1 MLPQIVLIDFQFQKN
16 VNVSPLHY
24 LTNGNILEI
33 FMKISWVGLNNYMIE
48 KKKIEVFVTSEVKE
62 KIRNKAKDLGV
73 SMGDVIKRA
82 LENYLK

>member
-1 MLPQIVLIDFQFQKN
+1 

>member
-1 MLPQIVLIDFQFQKN
+1 
-16 VNVSPLHY
+16 
-24 LTNGNILEI
+24 
-33 FMKISWVGLNNYMIE
+33 MKISWVGLNNYMIE